1 MQNYPSPLE
10 HVIISGGEPFL
21 NKELVDIVR
30 EIQANSIAIPTNG
43 GNYQIIVEK
52 VNKIIYNIAITN

>member
-30 EIQANSIAIPTNG
+30 EIRANSIAIPTNG
-43 GNYQIIVEK
+43 GNSRITIKKEK
-52 VNKIIYNIAITN
+52 RIFYNVAITN